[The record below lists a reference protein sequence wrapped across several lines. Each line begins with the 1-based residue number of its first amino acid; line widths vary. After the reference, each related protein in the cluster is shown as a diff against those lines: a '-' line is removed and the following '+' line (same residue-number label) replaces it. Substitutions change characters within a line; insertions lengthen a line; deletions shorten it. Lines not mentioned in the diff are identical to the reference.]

1 MPDSDSES
9 GGSMN
14 SESPHDALAV
24 TSNAVDN
31 KNHSELKN

>member
-14 SESPHDALAV
+14 SESPHDALAA
-24 TSNAVDN
+24 TNNAVDN
-31 KNHSELKN
+31 KKITAN